1 MGAMKNLQ
9 KDRNGT
15 FYVRL
20 VVPQSLRPILGKGE
34 LKRSLKT
41 KDWREANQRAHA
53 VLQELDQL
61 FEAAKMDASIL
72 HQDLVHAVTR
82 WSNWVIEH
90 LDDPEVYFSFVRKE
104 WDAGR
109 HYYTDNSGDISGLLE
124 DFERATTP
132 ERRERILLGLCQ
144 LLSFPLR
151 MTLSLSN
158 MRLLENSCNAQAL
171 ALLLAKEY
179 LKLSQ
184 LVLNNMAINAKQ
196 RDQGQPEVPL
206 VPSSVPAITWQTTK
220 GTKLSVL
227 FKSYQDALLRR
238 EPKKAAARI
247 AEYTPA
253 IERFIEFLG
262 DKPIDSITKQNV
274 AEFRNLLEQLP
285 TRPKQEVAKLPLRQ
299 QIVVTQEQGLPRLN
313 LATVQKLIR
322 GLSAVLAHAVDD
334 GLMEQNPV
342 HGVKVQASTVV
353 ATDDDEHSF
362 RPEEIRQIFGSPLF
376 VRGEGPVQADFG
388 EAPYWIPLMLYYTG
402 ARVEE
407 LCQLYVADIRQEQG
421 ISFIRIAEQRDDQK
435 LKNVSSNRDV
445 PIHSH
450 LLELGFLEYVQR
462 LPADGR
468 LFPKLNASGHKA
480 TYSARLGVWWGKYLV
495 NTVQISRSGVR
506 RFHSFRHTFMTVC
519 RAVGLR
525 EDVQNAITGHS
536 QHTDR
541 THTGRNYGVYT
552 HAVKQEAIEKIPR
565 LAVTRPRQE

>member
-1 MGAMKNLQ
+1 
-9 KDRNGT
+9 
-15 FYVRL
+15 
-20 VVPQSLRPILGKGE
+20 
-34 LKRSLKT
+34 
-41 KDWREANQRAHA
+41 
-53 VLQELDQL
+53 
-61 FEAAKMDASIL
+61 
-72 HQDLVHAVTR
+72 
-82 WSNWVIEH
+82 
-90 LDDPEVYFSFVRKE
+90 
-104 WDAGR
+104 
-109 HYYTDNSGDISGLLE
+109 
-124 DFERATTP
+124 
-132 ERRERILLGLCQ
+132 
-144 LLSFPLR
+144 
-151 MTLSLSN
+151 
-158 MRLLENSCNAQAL
+158 
-171 ALLLAKEY
+171 
-179 LKLSQ
+179 
-184 LVLNNMAINAKQ
+184 MAINAKQ

-353 ATDDDEHSF
+353 ATDDDEPSF
-362 RPEEIRQIFGSPLF
+362 RSEEIRQIFGSPLF

-468 LFPKLNASGHKA
+468 LLPQLNASGHKA
-480 TYSARLGVWWGKYLV
+480 TYSARLGVWWGKYLK
-495 NTVQISRSGVR
+495 NTVKVSRSGVR